1 MRMAEVRLHTWRLPV
16 SISKTKGK
24 IKEGVSWTFD
34 TPSFYLLEES
44 LLLQGIEEADAHGF
58 AILLG
63 ISDIGENLG

>member
-16 SISKTKGK
+16 SISKIKSK
-24 IKEGVSWTFD
+24 IKKRIRILMRF
-34 TPSFYLLEES
+34 FILLEES
-44 LLLQGIEEADAHGF
+44 LLLEGIEESDAHGF